1 MNTQIR
7 KIAAALTALG
17 GGLLPWSAM
26 LSDGGAPIVPVLLL
40 AALGLI
46 SLLAGVGLQ
55 YLCSPEG
62 RALRRRLFAPGAWE
76 GDSHFNANCSPFSA
90 HPLPSAFP
98 APPAPCSRPS
108 APIHTLQQT
117 LPACPQIGRAHV

>member
-26 LSDGGAPIVPVLLL
+26 LSDGGAPIAPVLLL

-46 SLLAGVGLQ
+46 SLLAGVGLR

-62 RALRRRLFAPGAWE
+62 RALRRRLFAPGAAPAPA
-76 GDSHFNANCSPFSA
+76 SASVHVCPVIPFS
-90 HPLPSAFP
+90 
-98 APPAPCSRPS
+98 
-108 APIHTLQQT
+108 
-117 LPACPQIGRAHV
+117 RAS

>member
-26 LSDGGAPIVPVLLL
+26 LSDGGAPIAPVLLL
-40 AALGLI
+40 AVLGLI
-46 SLLAGVGLQ
+46 SLLAGVGLR

-62 RALRRRLFAPGAWE
+62 RALRRRLFAPGA
-76 GDSHFNANCSPFSA
+76 A
-90 HPLPSAFP
+90 P
-98 APPAPCSRPS
+98 APAS
-108 APIHTLQQT
+108 ASVPV
-117 LPACPQIGRAHV
+117 CPVISFPKAS